1 MDASDDVAKVS
12 RNLNYST
19 DESATVFRISWYSV
33 ASKPNVI
40 LETYNEAE
48 SQVFN
53 GDAKFSLRIGGEKA
67 NVNISVDGS
76 KSSVGVEVE
85 GMDEVAVGVF
95 LDDLLGSL
103 NDALLKYDAL
113 PSDDKAKLKRAL
125 VAKTCWDRLVRE
137 ILNKSPLNDVYHQVA
152 HGREMMIK
160 AVEGEDGMHPI
171 TLTTSGWLSQIE
183 SLPRDEALP
192 GNIAS
197 ELAKKSIEWKRET
210 QEVIGRYL

>member
-1 MDASDDVAKVS
+1 LDASEDMAKVS
-12 RNLNYST
+12 RKLNYSI
-19 DESATVFRISWYSV
+19 DESATVFRITWYSV

-40 LETYNEAE
+40 LDAYNEAE

-53 GDAKFSLRIGGEKA
+53 GDAKFSLRIAGEKA
-67 NVNISVDGS
+67 KVNISVDGA
-76 KSSVGVEVE
+76 KSSVGVEAE

-95 LDDLLGSL
+95 LDDLVGSL
-103 NDALLKYDAL
+103 NDALAKYDSL
-113 PSDDKAKLKRAL
+113 PSEDKAKLKRAL

-210 QEVIGRYL
+210 QEVISRYL

>member
-1 MDASDDVAKVS
+1 MDASEDMAKVS

-19 DESATVFRISWYSV
+19 DESATVFRITWYSV

-53 GDAKFSLRIGGEKA
+53 GDAKFSLRIAGEKA
-67 NVNISVDGS
+67 KVNISVDGS
-76 KSSVGVEVE
+76 KSSVGVEAE
-85 GMDEVAVGVF
+85 GKDEIAVGVF
-95 LDDLLGSL
+95 LDDLVGSL
-103 NDALLKYDAL
+103 NDALSKYDSL
-113 PSDDKAKLKRAL
+113 PSEDKAKLKRAL

-137 ILNKSPLNDVYHQVA
+137 ILNKAPLNDVYHQVA

-160 AVEGEDGMHPI
+160 AVEGEDGMHPL